1 MAAAFAGEFHDL
13 GAQIG
18 RRVFPGLGLVVMHRG
33 GTSNPVVFAM
43 STSYMFVVLVLL
55 TGGAVLIFRY
65 GLARRRQRVRKPVW
79 AGGLAHLLP
88 EQTYTATGFS
98 NPVRVTFSA
107 IFHPGEVEDSSEM
120 VAEHFRVA
128 IRREAEEV
136 HVLDRLVYRPIRAG
150 ATMLA
155 AGLARMHHGRL
166 NAYVGYVLLC
176 LLLVLLLAR
185 LM

>member
-1 MAAAFAGEFHDL
+1 
-13 GAQIG
+13 
-18 RRVFPGLGLVVMHRG
+18 
-33 GTSNPVVFAM
+33 
-43 STSYMFVVLVLL
+43 
-55 TGGAVLIFRY
+55 
-65 GLARRRQRVRKPVW
+65 
-79 AGGLAHLLP
+79 
-88 EQTYTATGFS
+88 
-98 NPVRVTFSA
+98 
-107 IFHPGEVEDSSEM
+107 M

-136 HVLDRLVYRPIRAG
+136 HVLDRLVYRPLQSG